1 MLPFVV
7 VILSN
12 AGLLLAAAFL
22 GGAWAWAAL
31 LYISLFTAF
40 MDRFVARLL
49 PEGSKGAEFPSGSL
63 FSSGLGLLHITL
75 FLAAIHGLT
84 VTAMSLP
91 ERIATFLAFSLF
103 FGQVS
108 HPNAHE
114 LIHRSGRFAR
124 RLGRL
129 IYGTMLYGHHASTHV
144 LIHHVHVGTDKD
156 PCTARKGEGFY
167 RYFLRVWPA
176 VFVSGLRVEN
186 ARRARAAS
194 RPALHAHPYAL
205 DLAVAIATLA
215 AAAWIGGAGGVVAL
229 LAIALYAQLQ
239 IAMADYVQHYG
250 LARRLRA
257 NGKPEPV
264 GPRHSW
270 NTPHW
275 YSSALMLNAPR
286 HSDHHMNPQR
296 PFPALALEEDT
307 MPTLP
312 HSLPVMATIA
322 LFPPLYRR
330 VMKRE
335 LANLP
340 EDRRAA

>member
-1 MLPFVV
+1 MLSFVAV
-7 VILSN
+7 TLSN
-12 AGLLLAAAFL
+12 AGLLLAAAIL

-40 MDRFVARLL
+40 MDRFVARLT
-49 PEGSKGAEFPSGSL
+49 PEMTEGAEFPSGAV
-63 FSSGLGLLHITL
+63 FSVGLGVLHIAL
-75 FLAAIHGLT
+75 LLAAIHGLSN
-84 VTAMSLP
+84 TAMSLP
-91 ERIATFLAFSLF
+91 ERLATFVAFSLF

-114 LIHRSGRFAR
+114 LIHRSARFAR
-124 RLGRL
+124 RLGR
-129 IYGTMLYGHHASTHV
+129 IVYGTLLYGHHASTHV
-144 LIHHVHVGTDKD
+144 LIHHAHVGTDKD

-167 RYFLRVWPA
+167 RYFLRVWRA
-176 VFVSGLRVEN
+176 VFVSGLRAEN
-186 ARRARAAS
+186 ARSARAAS
-194 RPALHAHPYAL
+194 GPRLHPYLL
-205 DLAVAIATLA
+205 DLTVAVVTLA
-215 AAAWIGGAGGVVAL
+215 SAVWIGGAAGLVAL
-229 LAIALYAQLQ
+229 LALALYAQLQ

-250 LARRLRA
+250 LTRRIRA

-264 GPRHSW
+264 GPQHSW

-286 HSDHHMNPQR
+286 HSDHHLNPQR
-296 PFPALALEEDT
+296 PYPALTLDEET

-340 EDRRAA
+340 DEHSAA

>member
-1 MLPFVV
+1 MFPFAVV
-7 VILSN
+7 TLSN
-12 AGLLLAAAFL
+12 AALLLAAAFL
-22 GGAWAWAAL
+22 GGPWAWAAL

-40 MDRFVARLL
+40 MDRFVARLT
-49 PEGSKGAEFPSGSL
+49 PGMTEGAEFPSGAV
-63 FSSGLGLLHITL
+63 FSVGLGLLHIAL
-75 FLAAIHGLT
+75 LLAAIHGLS

-91 ERIATFLAFSLF
+91 ERLATFVAFSLF

-114 LIHRSGRFAR
+114 LIHRSGRLAR
-124 RLGRL
+124 RLGR
-129 IYGTMLYGHHASTHV
+129 IVYGTMLYGHHASTHV
-144 LIHHVHVGTDKD
+144 LVHHAHVGTEKD

-167 RYFLRVWPA
+167 RYFLRVWRA
-176 VFVSGLRVEN
+176 VFVSGLKAEN
-186 ARRARAAS
+186 ARRARAVS
-194 RPALHAHPYAL
+194 VPRLHPYLL
-205 DLAVAIATLA
+205 DLAVGIVSLTA
-215 AAAWIGGAGGVVAL
+215 AVWIGGAMGLVAL
-229 LAIALYAQLQ
+229 LAMALYAQLQ

-250 LARRLRA
+250 LFRRIRE

-264 GPRHSW
+264 GPQHSW

-286 HSDHHMNPQR
+286 HSDHHLNPQR
-296 PFPALALEEDT
+296 PYPALALDEET

-340 EDRRAA
+340 EDHRAA

>member
-1 MLPFVV
+1 MLPFVIV
-7 VILSN
+7 TLSN

-22 GGAWAWAAL
+22 GGPWAWAAL

-40 MDRFVARLL
+40 MDRFVARLT
-49 PEGSKGAEFPSGSL
+49 PEMAEGAEFPSGAVFSVSL
-63 FSSGLGLLHITL
+63 GVLHFVLL
-75 FLAAIHGLT
+75 LAAIHGLS

-91 ERIATFLAFSLF
+91 ERLATFVAFSLF

-114 LIHRSGRFAR
+114 LIHRSGRLAR
-124 RLGRL
+124 RLGR
-129 IYGTMLYGHHASTHV
+129 IVYGTMLYGHHASTHV
-144 LIHHVHVGTDKD
+144 LIHHAHVGTGKD

-167 RYFLRVWPA
+167 RYFLRVWRE
-176 VFVSGLRVEN
+176 VFISGLRAEN
-186 ARRARAAS
+186 VRRGRATTEK
-194 RPALHAHPYAL
+194 ALHTHPYLL
-205 DLAVAIATLA
+205 DLAVGVVTLTTA
-215 AAAWIGGAGGVVAL
+215 VLIGGVSGLVAL

-250 LARRLRA
+250 LFRRILES
-257 NGKPEPV
+257 GKPEPV
-264 GPRHSW
+264 GPQHSW

-286 HSDHHMNPQR
+286 HSDHHLNPQR
-296 PFPALALEEDT
+296 PYPALTLDRGT

-340 EDRRAA
+340 KAHRTA